1 MDTKY
6 LTQVVQELTKQTKP
20 MADEL
25 ERIDELISEATQQLK
40 NLEASKSEGTV
51 EERIQKKERVASLT
65 GVIDELKGEKEELD
79 KAWED
84 FWTTTE
90 TTNQLNN
97 AVGSYRSQSSPTEQ
111 KLKKELKSSLIPKNF
126 KKILKNYDVELDDIK
141 AIVTKYTPY
150 LRNVQGPHR
159 NDIVLNLNK
168 IADENGKQLVYFDL
182 AKELT
187 KEFEHQIFETL
198 AKEKLINNYP
208 YWYKP
213 RK

>member
-40 NLEASKSEGTV
+40 NLEASKSEGSV
-51 EERIQKKERVASLT
+51 EERVQKKERVASLT
-65 GVIDELKGEKEELD
+65 AVIDELKGEKEELD
-79 KAWED
+79 KAWEN

-90 TTNQLNN
+90 VTNQLSN
-97 AVGSYRSQSSPTEQ
+97 AVNNYNRSPSSVEQ
-111 KLKKELKSSLIPKNF
+111 KIKKEIKSSLISKTI
-126 KKILKNYDVELDDIK
+126 KKSLKNYDTELDNIK
-141 AIVTKYTPY
+141 AIVYKHLPY
-150 LRNVQGPHR
+150 IANVQGPHR

-168 IADENGKQLVYFDL
+168 IAGENGKQFVYFDL

-213 RK
+213 RQ